1 MYEHR
6 TEPLLS
12 RRLFWQRI
20 GRHFLCSQLLV
31 GGALFIGTAGYHLSG
46 FAWIDAF
53 LNASMLL
60 GGMGPMGDIPT
71 TGGKLF
77 ASFYALFAG
86 LVFIGVSGIL
96 LMPVLH
102 RMMHKFHLDD
112 EATGRTGK
120 RS

>member
-6 TEPLLS
+6 SAPLLP

-20 GRHFLCSQLLV
+20 GRHLLV
-31 GGALFIGTAGYHLSG
+31 SQVIVLGALLIGTVGYHFSG
-46 FAWIDAF
+46 FAWIDGF

-60 GGMGPMGDIPT
+60 GGMGPVGDIPT
-71 TGGKLF
+71 FGGKLF

-96 LMPVLH
+96 LAPVLH
-102 RMMHKFHLDD
+102 RLMHKLHLDD
-112 EATGRTGK
+112 EAEGRK
-120 RS
+120 SKEL